1 MNIMVI
7 GGGGREHALTWKIAQ
22 SPMVDAL
29 YCAPGNAGIAQ
40 VAECVPIDVLD
51 FDKLREFVREKKIDL
66 ALIGPERP
74 LIRGLS
80 DMLREDGL
88 LVFGP
93 AAAAARLEGS
103 KAFAKRIMMDA
114 GVPTGA
120 YAEFDDFDDAVA
132 YLRDQGIPIVVKADG
147 DAEGKGVTVARTM
160 ADAERAVR
168 ECLVD
173 DRFGAAGRHVV
184 IEECLCGEEVSLL
197 AFSDGTHL
205 IRMVPSQDHKP
216 AYDNDLGPN
225 TGGMGAYSPV
235 PLVTPEIMDR
245 IEQGTLERTVA
256 AMADAGTPY
265 SGVLY
270 AGLMM
275 RGDEPQ
281 VLEYNVRFGD
291 PETQVIM
298 PRMKS
303 DIVPVLEACASG
315 DLGDVT
321 VEWSDDACVTVVMAS
336 GGYPGAYTKGYPID
350 GLDRAEQEPGVVVF
364 HAGTAERNGEIVTN
378 GGRVLGV
385 TATAPDLPQAIQKA
399 YDAVEQISF
408 QDAHYR
414 SDIGQKALNRLV

>member
-1 MNIMVI
+1 MNILVI

-29 YCAPGNAGIAQ
+29 YCAPGNPGIGK

-51 FDKLREFVREKKIDL
+51 FDKLREFAREKKVDL
-66 ALIGPERP
+66 ALVGPERP

-93 AAAAARLEGS
+93 SAAAAKLEGS

-114 GVPTGA
+114 GVPTGG

-132 YLRDQGIPIVVKADG
+132 YLREQGIPIVVKADG

-160 ADAERAVR
+160 ADAERALR
-168 ECLVD
+168 ECLLD

-197 AFSDGTHL
+197 AFSDGKRL

-216 AYDNDLGPN
+216 AYDNDQGPN

-235 PLVTPEIMDR
+235 PLVTPEIIDR

-256 AMADAGTPY
+256 AMTEAGAPY

-303 DIVPVLEACASG
+303 DIVPVLEACARG
-315 DLGDVT
+315 DLSDVE
-321 VEWSDDACVTVVMAS
+321 VEWTEDACVTVVMAS
-336 GGYPGAYTKGYPID
+336 GGYPGSYTKGYPIE

-364 HAGTAERNGEIVTN
+364 HAGTAEKNGEIVTN

-385 TATAPDLPQAIQKA
+385 TATAQDLPQAIQKA
-399 YDAVEQISF
+399 YEAVRQISF

-414 SDIGQKALNRLV
+414 SDIGQKALNRIV

>member
-1 MNIMVI
+1 MNILVI

-22 SPMVDAL
+22 SPMADTL
-29 YCAPGNAGIAQ
+29 YCAPGNAGIAK

-51 FDKLREFVREKKIDL
+51 FDKLREFAREQKIDL
-66 ALIGPERP
+66 ALVGPERP

-93 AAAAARLEGS
+93 SAAAAELEGS
-103 KAFAKRIMMDA
+103 KSFAKRIMMDA
-114 GVPTGA
+114 GVPTGG
-120 YAEFDDFDDAVA
+120 YAEFDDFDHAVA
-132 YLRDQGIPIVVKADG
+132 YLREQGIPIVVKADG

-160 ADAERAVR
+160 ADAEQALR

-173 DRFGAAGRHVV
+173 GRFGAAGRHVV
-184 IEECLCGEEVSLL
+184 LEECLCGEEVSLL
-197 AFSDGTHL
+197 AFSDGTRL

-216 AYDNDLGPN
+216 AYDNDQGPN

-235 PLVTPEIMDR
+235 PLVTPEIIDR
-245 IEQGTLERTVA
+245 IERGTLERTVA
-256 AMADAGTPY
+256 AMAEAGAPY

-275 RGDEPQ
+275 EGDEPL

-303 DIVPVLEACASG
+303 DIVPVLEACARG
-315 DLGDVT
+315 DLSDVE
-321 VEWSDDACVTVVMAS
+321 VEWTEDACVTVVMAS
-336 GGYPGAYTKGYPID
+336 GGYPGSYTKGYPIE

-364 HAGTAERNGEIVTN
+364 HAGTAEKNGEIVTN

-385 TATAPDLPQAIQKA
+385 TATAQDLPQAIQKA
-399 YDAVEQISF
+399 YEAVEQISF
-408 QDAHYR
+408 RDAHYR
-414 SDIGQKALNRLV
+414 SDIGQKGLNKIV